1 EPIASN
7 CANGYEIHGGNRPS
21 LIADFLKT
29 LPIGQVRNG
38 TVEIMKISHCSEKR
52 TWDLPVKY
60 GPHQLVESGYG
71 RKENGSPELK
81 NVADEVCR
89 CSIWRMLEL
98 ECGNLREIGLD
109 RVIANGHGI
118 SPTLELAPFPPLRH
132 GHAITVDM
140 SYTVVLSHARDN
152 ELLHRSVEAIKKT
165 RDGLQRFVLPGPKG
179 YVNCV
184 VANDTSEKELEATL
198 AELKSYVKKRFPEY
212 PGHGQDAFADA
223 DDLCADPAK
232 ILANKI
238 AKGEYPSPTD
248 KLQAKQSGV
257 YLGPENAFTD
267 GESSNPLKDREQGR
281 VALVNGG
288 RMQKSLYV
296 VRALARQRYRVV
308 FVEERGWGELC
319 ATRFSNAVSR
329 FRLVPSGGGQDY
341 VDALLMRERL
351 GGGINTLIQDTHLA
365 ETLHEK
371 DRFIDLVHDLG
382 LEAPQSRI
390 VRSPEEALNYLRQ
403 QEVSKGGVLLKAAT
417 VLDDVGRAD
426 MTTYP
431 LHDARTNDVDW
442 EQTEERV
449 RRRLAFRISNAT
461 PFPAQ
466 EFIGGPG
473 ASEWCSH
480 VTVWDGELVAFV
492 CSPSNDMLMT
502 YHNAT
507 ETPIGQQ
514 ALQWT
519 QEFLRRLRK
528 NPRWANARL
537 TGQFSMDFIH
547 QPALDRLVVIECNP
561 RVHTAVCLLQDQS
574 AFGLALAG
582 KSSAMVTPSS
592 TLTSISW
599 LGHDLV
605 GRYLF
610 HLLPA
615 SLVKRVYGPSAGL
628 SAKSSA
634 WKDACTDAKRS
645 ITWPALLLRQ
655 SFFRRKPF
663 SRINVSTARIF
674 ECNWDLV
681 SVLTS
686 DWNDLLSSPRPSER
700 A

>member
-1 EPIASN
+1 M
-7 CANGYEIHGGNRPS
+7 AN
-21 LIADFLKT
+21 D
-29 LPIGQVRNG
+29 Q
-38 TVEIMKISHCSEKR
+38 
-52 TWDLPVKY
+52 
-60 GPHQLVESGYG
+60 
-71 RKENGSPELK
+71 
-81 NVADEVCR
+81 
-89 CSIWRMLEL
+89 
-98 ECGNLREIGLD
+98 
-109 RVIANGHGI
+109 
-118 SPTLELAPFPPLRH
+118 RH
-132 GHAITVDM
+132 GPVACLLLAFLSFALVPVTA
-140 SYTVVLSHARDN
+140 TQVL
-152 ELLHRSVEAIKKT
+152 RSFLS
-165 RDGLQRFVLPGPKG
+165 RSQ
-179 YVNCV
+179 
-184 VANDTSEKELEATL
+184 
-198 AELKSYVKKRFPEY
+198 
-212 PGHGQDAFADA
+212 
-223 DDLCADPAK
+223 
-232 ILANKI
+232 
-238 AKGEYPSPTD
+238 
-248 KLQAKQSGV
+248 KQSGV
-257 YLGPENAFTD
+257 DLGPENAFTD

-296 VRALARQRYRVV
+296 LCALARQGYRVV
-308 FVEERGWGELC
+308 LVEERGWGELC
-319 ATRFSNAVSR
+319 ATRFSDAVSR

-341 VDALLMRERL
+341 VDALVKIAPGERITLFVPCSGAGTTVQDARAAQLMRERL
-351 GGGINTLIQDTHLA
+351 GGGINTLIQDPDLA

-371 DRFIDLVHDLG
+371 DRFIDLVHDLD
-382 LEAPQSRI
+382 LEAPQSQI

-403 QEVSKGGVLLKAAT
+403 QEVSKGGVLLKVAT
-417 VLDDVGRAD
+417 VLDDAGRAD

-492 CSPSNDMLMT
+492 CCPSNDMLMT

-615 SLVKRVYGPSAGL
+615 SLVKRVYGPSAVL

-645 ITWPALLLRQ
+645 ITV
-655 SFFRRKPF
+655 SKPPST
-663 SRINVSTARIF
+663 SRNVDRTRPDIGLERSS
-674 ECNWDLV
+674 E
-681 SVLTS
+681 
-686 DWNDLLSSPRPSER
+686 LSKTE
-700 A
+700 